1 MVRGVQFVTGEKAR
15 GINARS
21 AGGQEGEEESLSAM
35 SKRQRQQAYLERE
48 GGDYSRFLPPSAR
61 QQQQKTGGE
70 EGGQAEL
77 QRIASHA
84 LSGNTTVSPEARE
97 SLTRQVGELLKG
109 KPFPGNQGSLAKVGP
124 AKVEA
129 PPVPQAAAAPAK
141 KKGKK

>member
-15 GINARS
+15 GINARA
-21 AGGQEGEEESLSAM
+21 AGGQQEEESLSAM

-48 GGDYSRFLPPSAR
+48 GGDYSRFLPPSA
-61 QQQQKTGGE
+61 QQQKTSGE
-70 EGGQAEL
+70 DAAQAEL

-84 LSGNTTVSPEARE
+84 LSSNTTVSPEARD